1 MSWEQVRQAEQP
13 ATDRATLLAQRLVAL
28 ADTLGPD
35 YELSDAV
42 QRLVATAT
50 ELLSA
55 TEAALLLADRQGRLQ
70 VVAASSERSRLLG
83 LLQLQDADGGPGMAC
98 IETGRAV
105 HLPDLAGVGQQWP
118 SFAGT
123 AIDVGIRSA
132 YVVPM
137 RLRNDVIGSLG
148 LLGTRPSALSAA
160 DQAIVQALAD
170 VATIGILQ
178 QRARDEATQLAEQL
192 QTALRSRVVIEQA
205 KGVLAERGRIDME
218 SAFAAIRAYSRN
230 ANVKLG
236 DVAASLVARNTDPL
250 TVLNGHRGKKKRR

>member
-1 MSWEQVRQAEQP
+1 MSWEHVRQAEQQT
-13 ATDRATLLAQRLVAL
+13 TDQDTLLAQRLVAL

-35 YELSDAV
+35 FELSDAV
-42 QRLVATAT
+42 QRLVDSAT

-55 TEAALLLADRQGRLQ
+55 TEAALLFADPTGRLQ

-83 LLQLQDADGGPGMAC
+83 LLQLQDADGGPGIAC
-98 IETGRAV
+98 IETGRSV
-105 HLPDLAGVGQQWP
+105 RLPDLAGVGQQWP

-132 YVVPM
+132 YVAPL
-137 RLRNDVIGSLG
+137 RLRSDVIGSLC
-148 LLGTRPSALSAA
+148 LHGTQPSALSPAEE
-160 DQAIVQALAD
+160 AIAQALAD
-170 VATIGILQ
+170 AATIGILQ
-178 QRARDEATQLAEQL
+178 QRARAEATQLAEQL

-230 ANVKLG
+230 ANIKLG
-236 DVAASLVARNTDPL
+236 DVAASLVARDTDPL
-250 TVLNGHRGKKKRR
+250 TVLNGHLGKKKRR